1 MLFPSAHWTSF
12 PTTYLNRHCWLAG
25 DRQKAKVPQSLK
37 HSKTPSEPTKPGWG
51 SSFRIHPTRIPTQ
64 VTEINSKLFVS
75 IQWQLIL
82 CTQRPEP
89 TLSLIISKET
99 KNLP

>member
-64 VTEINSKLFVS
+64 VTEINSKL
-75 IQWQLIL
+75 L
-82 CTQRPEP
+82 CQSSGNSYCAHSV
-89 TLSLIISKET
+89 L
-99 KNLP
+99 NLL

>member
-37 HSKTPSEPTKPGWG
+37 HSKTPE
-51 SSFRIHPTRIPTQ
+51 
-64 VTEINSKLFVS
+64 
-75 IQWQLIL
+75 
-82 CTQRPEP
+82 
-89 TLSLIISKET
+89 
-99 KNLP
+99 